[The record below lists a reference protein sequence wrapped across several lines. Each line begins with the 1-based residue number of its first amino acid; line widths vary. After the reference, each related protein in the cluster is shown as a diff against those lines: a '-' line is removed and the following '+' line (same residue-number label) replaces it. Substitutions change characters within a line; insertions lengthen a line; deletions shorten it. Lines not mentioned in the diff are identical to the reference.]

1 MMTSTSSPSDAPVQI
16 HIDGA
21 SRGNPGPAACGI
33 VVESAD
39 GERLKEIALPIG
51 PATNNVA
58 EYKALL
64 AGLEYALQAG
74 YSRVRFFSDSQLITR
89 QIQGSYKV
97 KKPDLI
103 PLHRKA
109 KELIARLQTFSIA
122 YIPRE
127 ENREADRLANQAL
140 DGGGVSSLS
149 RPSNDRANERAKG
162 RVKNQANA
170 VRFRAEV
177 RRGLLHPLEAVEL
190 EEGEEVEV
198 EIRRR
203 ARDSNST

>member
-1 MMTSTSSPSDAPVQI
+1 M
-16 HIDGA
+16 
-21 SRGNPGPAACGI
+21 
-33 VVESAD
+33 ESAD

-58 EYKALL
+58 EDKALL
-64 AGLEYALQAG
+64 AVLEYALQAG